1 MAVERVEIN
10 EPVQGEQ
17 MTLEEQL
24 AKQEAENPQ
33 LAEQPQQ
40 ELSGQNEE
48 QGEENLILGKFK
60 TQEALVEA
68 YENLEKKLGSQ
79 QPEEQQENNQVEGT
93 EEGNSPLSNA
103 IEEAAEFYSD
113 KGELSEDHYKE
124 LAKIGITKDIVDTY
138 VKGQQSMMASEEA
151 EIMNSIGGQENYS
164 SMAEWA
170 RDNLPEDEINSFD
183 QIVQSSTPEAAKM
196 AAKGLYARYLSE
208 AGGQAVNIATGSTSG
223 DAIQPFNS
231 NAQVVEAINDRRYEV
246 DPAYRAEVER
256 RIEVST
262 NI

>member
-17 MTLEEQL
+17 MTLEGQL

-103 IEEAAEFYSD
+103 IEEAAEFLGPTGVGRGGPAEFGDPGVGRFKDTVDSLRD
-113 KGELSEDHYKE
+113 K
-124 LAKIGITKDIVDTY
+124 
-138 VKGQQSMMASEEA
+138 
-151 EIMNSIGGQENYS
+151 
-164 SMAEWA
+164 
-170 RDNLPEDEINSFD
+170 F
-183 QIVQSSTPEAAKM
+183 
-196 AAKGLYARYLSE
+196 
-208 AGGQAVNIATGSTSG
+208 
-223 DAIQPFNS
+223 
-231 NAQVVEAINDRRYEV
+231 
-246 DPAYRAEVER
+246 
-256 RIEVST
+256 
-262 NI
+262 